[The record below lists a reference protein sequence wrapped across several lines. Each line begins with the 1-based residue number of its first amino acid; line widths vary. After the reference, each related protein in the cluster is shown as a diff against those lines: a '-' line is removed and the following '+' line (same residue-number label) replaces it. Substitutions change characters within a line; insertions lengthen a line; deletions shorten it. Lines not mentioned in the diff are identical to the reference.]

1 MSSWYVEFCKEIE
14 SDNGISFEK
23 DGKHYQ
29 GGTGSD
35 LSILADGRLG
45 TLKMNEVISQ
55 HYEMLKRMGLGD
67 YNRARVK
74 KGNRWSDIENN
85 YMLIV
90 LA

>member
-1 MSSWYVEFCKEIE
+1 MSSWFVEFCKEIE

-29 GGTGSD
+29 SGTGSD

-55 HYEMLKRMGLGD
+55 HYQMLKRMGLGE
-67 YNRARVK
+67 YNWARVK
-74 KGNRWSDIENN
+74 KGNRWSDLENDF
-85 YMLIV
+85 MLI
-90 LA
+90 LMA